1 MGVHATQNNKVRA
14 IVMDFPEVFF
24 TLKHHLLR
32 KIKTYGFDKN
42 LLTLI
47 QSYFLNRHQII
58 I

>member
-32 KIKTYGFDKN
+32 KIKTYGFDKKSFN
-42 LLTLI
+42 FNPKL
-47 QSYFLNRHQII
+47 FFK
-58 I
+58 